1 MTTSGGTQAPLPQ
14 PLVVALLLLLATS
27 FSGNHV
33 AARLAFDNGTS
44 VITAVTVRS
53 AVTALAVFALLYATR
68 APIVLG
74 RQTLTRA
81 ALIGLLLS
89 VQSYC
94 LYGAVARLPV
104 ALALLTFN
112 TFPLMLA
119 LVSWLGGGDRPS
131 RRTLTVMPV
140 ILLGLA
146 LALDART
153 LLAGGN
159 TQLPL
164 SGVLFGLGA
173 SLSFAVVLFLTPR
186 WLGQMDGRLRTALT
200 MGVVAI
206 IVGVTGMAVDGFAL
220 PRAPAGWAGLALLT
234 LFYGSAITG
243 LFVLLPRVGAVN
255 NAPIMNLE
263 PITAMLLAWLFLG
276 QTVAPIQILGAVVV
290 ISAIIYLSSGPRPA
304 NPAPRRA

>member
-1 MTTSGGTQAPLPQ
+1 MTSPGGTQAPLPQ
-14 PLVVALLLLLATS
+14 PVVVVLLLLLATS

-68 APIVLG
+68 APIALG

-153 LLAGGN
+153 LISGGN

-186 WLGQMDGRLRTALT
+186 WLGQMDGRLRSALT
-200 MGVVAI
+200 MAVVAI
-206 IVGVTGMAVDGFAL
+206 IVGVTGLAVDGFA
-220 PRAPAGWAGLALLT
+220 APKATAGWVGLALLT

-276 QTVAPIQILGAVVV
+276 QTVAPVQMLGAVVV

-304 NPAPRRA
+304 SAGTRRA